1 MLNYMGGTKIEKAN
15 EKEIF
20 IKYFFNEGIR

>member
-20 IKYFFNEGIR
+20 IKCFFDKGFR

>member
-1 MLNYMGGTKIEKAN
+1 MLSYMGGTKNEKAN

-20 IKYFFNEGIR
+20 IKYFFDEGFR